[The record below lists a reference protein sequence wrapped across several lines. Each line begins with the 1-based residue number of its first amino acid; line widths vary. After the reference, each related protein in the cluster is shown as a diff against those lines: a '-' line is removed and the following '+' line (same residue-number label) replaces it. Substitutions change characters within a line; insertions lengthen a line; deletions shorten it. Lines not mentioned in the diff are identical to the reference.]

1 MRARVITC
9 SNRAAAGTYEDRS
22 GPVLVDGLV
31 ALGFEVGRPVVVPD
45 GPPVEAALR
54 SAIADGFDLVLTSG
68 GTGLSPT
75 DHTPEMT
82 RMVLEREVPGLGEAI
97 RAYGVANGIAAA
109 ALSRGV
115 AGTAGRTLVVNVP
128 GSPGGAR
135 DALVVLG
142 PVLQHAVDQLHGAD
156 HGPGGDHEQGGEH

>member
-1 MRARVITC
+1 VRARVITC

-22 GPVLVDGLV
+22 GPVLVTGLV
-31 ALGFEVGRPVVVPD
+31 ELGFEVGDPVVVPD
-45 GPPVEAALR
+45 GPPVEQALR
-54 SAIADGFDLVLTSG
+54 EAVADGVDLVLTSG

-82 RMVLEREVPGLGEAI
+82 RMVLERDVPGLGEAI

-109 ALSRGV
+109 TLSRGI
-115 AGTAGRTLVVNVP
+115 AGTAGRTLIINVP

-142 PVLQHAVDQLHGAD
+142 PVLVHAVDQMH
-156 HGPGGDHEQGGEH
+156 GGDHGAGASTGVDH

>member
-9 SNRAAAGTYEDRS
+9 SNRAAAGEYEDNS
-22 GPVLVDGLV
+22 GRVLVEGLA
-31 ALGFEVGRPVVVPD
+31 ALGFDVADSVVVPD

-54 SAIADGFDLVLTSG
+54 RAIADGFDLVLTSG

-82 RMVLEREVPGLGEAI
+82 RVVLEREVPGLGEAI
-97 RAYGVANGIAAA
+97 RAYGVANGIPAA
-109 ALSRGV
+109 ALSRGI

-128 GSPGGAR
+128 GSPGAAR

-142 PVLQHAVDQLHGAD
+142 PVLRHAVDQMR
-156 HGPGGDHEQGGEH
+156 GGDHDREADHQAGGDH

>member
-1 MRARVITC
+1 
-9 SNRAAAGTYEDRS
+9 
-22 GPVLVDGLV
+22 
-31 ALGFEVGRPVVVPD
+31 VVPD

-54 SAIADGFDLVLTSG
+54 GAVDAGYDLVLTSG

-97 RAYGVANGIAAA
+97 RSYGVANGIPAA
-109 ALSRGV
+109 ALSRGI
-115 AGTAGRTLVVNVP
+115 AGTVARTLVINVP

-142 PVLQHAVDQLHGAD
+142 PVLVHAVEQMRGGDHEVAD
-156 HGPGGDHEQGGEH
+156 PAPGGDH

>member
-1 MRARVITC
+1 VRARVITC

-22 GPVLVDGLV
+22 GPVLVEGLA
-31 ALGFEVGRPVVVPD
+31 ALGFEVGDAVVVPD

-54 SAIADGFDLVLTSG
+54 EAVGDGFDVVLTSG

-82 RMVLEREVPGLGEAI
+82 RLVLEREVPGLAEAI

-109 ALSRGV
+109 ALSRGI

-128 GSPGGAR
+128 GSPGGAK

-142 PVLQHAVDQLHGAD
+142 PVLAHAVEQIHGTD
-156 HGPGGDHEQGGEH
+156 HQQRGEH